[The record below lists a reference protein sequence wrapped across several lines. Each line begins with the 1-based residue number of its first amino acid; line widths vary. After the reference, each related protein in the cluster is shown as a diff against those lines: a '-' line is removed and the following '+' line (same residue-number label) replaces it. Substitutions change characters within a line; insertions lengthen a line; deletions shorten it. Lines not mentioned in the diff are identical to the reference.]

1 MFTGLVADLGVI
13 EAVERD
19 AAGARLR
26 LSTRLAAEITPG
38 DSVAVSGVCLTA
50 TVVDGGSLEVEAMN
64 ETLAVTSLGLLS
76 AGDRV
81 NLELA
86 LRAGDRLGGHI
97 VQGHVDGTGEV
108 VAVGDDGFSRR
119 LRLRLEPALL
129 RYAVERGSVTLDGVS
144 LTIAAIGEDW
154 LEVALIPE
162 TIERTTLGEAVQGR
176 RLNVECD
183 IVGKYVERL
192 VSPFTDSED
201 G

>member
-1 MFTGLVADLGVI
+1 VK
-13 EAVERD
+13 
-19 AAGARLR
+19 
-26 LSTRLAAEITPG
+26 
-38 DSVAVSGVCLTA
+38 
-50 TVVDGGSLEVEAMN
+50 
-64 ETLAVTSLGLLS
+64 
-76 AGDRV
+76 
-81 NLELA
+81 
-86 LRAGDRLGGHI
+86 
-97 VQGHVDGTGEV
+97 
-108 VAVGDDGFSRR
+108 
-119 LRLRLEPALL
+119 
-129 RYAVERGSVTLDGVS
+129 RGSVTLDGVS